1 MPWPDYRTV
10 GPNIAW
16 YVERGVTGIYEE
28 SS

>member
-16 YVERGVTGIYEE
+16 YVERGVTGI
-28 SS
+28 

>member
-16 YVERGVTGIYEE
+16 YVERGVTG
-28 SS
+28 